1 MLLREEEY
9 SHATAILSGMEEKTF
24 LFTELEQWFE
34 ETYGL
39 RVYDYFCGLTNAGRP
54 RLRLLLWD
62 RDCAGKM
69 KKGANPDERKQRR
82 TAEKFAAL
90 CVKYKMHPAYRRPGD
105 FLVTYDTLRDEI
117 QKRVLRECS
126 GEIKSIEAPDIWRV
140 EILFDRVYVF
150 FETDEQRDR
159 HQDDSVCGSIRKKLD
174 AIAER
179 HDPFGAFADGVQCVF
194 TSRQT
199 LDEKY
204 DGSMFYY
211 TR

>member
-9 SHATAILSGMEEKTF
+9 SHAVAVLAGREEKDP

-34 ETYGL
+34 ETYSL
-39 RVYDYFCGLTNAGRP
+39 RVYNYFCERTNAGRP

-90 CVKYKMHPAYRRPGD
+90 CVRHNTHPAYRRPGD

-117 QKRVLRECS
+117 QKRVLQRCA
-126 GEIKSIEAPDIWRV
+126 GEIRSIEAPDIWRM
-140 EILFDRVYVF
+140 EILFDRVHVF
-150 FETDEQRDR
+150 FETDEQRDC
-159 HQDDSVCGSIRKKLD
+159 HQADGVCGSIRRKMD
-174 AIAER
+174 AIVER
-179 HDPFGAFADGVQCVF
+179 HDPFGAFVDGVQCVF

-204 DGSMFYY
+204 DGNMFYY

>member
-9 SHATAILSGMEEKTF
+9 SHAIAILDGREEKGP

-34 ETYGL
+34 ETYSL
-39 RVYDYFCGLTNAGRP
+39 RVYDYFCERTNAGRP

-62 RDCAGKM
+62 RDCVGKM

-90 CVKYKMHPAYRRPGD
+90 CVRHNMHPTYQRPGD
-105 FLVTYDTLRDEI
+105 FLVTCDTLRDEI
-117 QKRVLRECS
+117 PKRALQRCA
-126 GEIKSIEAPDIWRV
+126 GEIRSIEAPDIWRV
-140 EILFDRVYVF
+140 EILFDRVHVF
-150 FETDEQRDR
+150 FETDEQKNR
-159 HQDDSVCGSIRKKLD
+159 HQDDGVCGSIRRKLD

-179 HDPFGAFADGVQCVF
+179 HDPFGAFAEGVQCVF

-204 DGSMFYY
+204 DGNMFYY